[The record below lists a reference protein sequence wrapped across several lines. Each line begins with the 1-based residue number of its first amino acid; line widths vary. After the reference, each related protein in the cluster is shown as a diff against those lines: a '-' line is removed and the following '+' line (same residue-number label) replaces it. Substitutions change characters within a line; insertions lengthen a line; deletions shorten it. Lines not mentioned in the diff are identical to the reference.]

1 MNPHMEKAS
10 TYTDPKKHR
19 IVLTGGGTGGHLY
32 PALALAEG
40 LKSHPTVEALLYIGN
55 ANSLEAKKV
64 PEAGL
69 HFEAVPFRGMPRGKN
84 PFKLLGWLWALNQA
98 IKQAKQ
104 KLQAFNATAVI
115 GTGGYVAAPVLAA
128 AQQLKIPYFIHEPDA
143 VPGLVNKLM
152 AKGALSVTGAFPNRA
167 KGLGIPEDR
176 YTFTGNPL
184 RGNFSSLSKPD
195 ALQQLGLT
203 EWATEKPILVIVG
216 GSQGARTLNTA
227 VVKALPQLI
236 GDCNLQVLHQCGEKL
251 WEETQALYHEQS
263 ATAWGDELTQK
274 LALAYHCRPF
284 FDGMDVLWA
293 VADLAVCRAGSLTLS
308 ELYLS
313 GTPAILVPYPYAAAN
328 HQEAN
333 ARLSEAE
340 GASVLLLDADCT
352 PDTIVSCVQKLL
364 ENAAQLATMKT
375 HALRLAKPTATQT
388 IITKIIEVTEK
399 VSVGWDNEAR

>member
-1 MNPHMEKAS
+1 MNSDMETVANS
-10 TYTDPKKHR
+10 ANVKKHR

-40 LKSHPTVEALLYIGN
+40 LKSQPDVEALLYIGN
-55 ANSLEAKKV
+55 ANSLESKKV
-64 PEAGL
+64 PEAGFN
-69 HFEAVPFRGMPRGKN
+69 FEAVPFRGMPRGKN

-104 KLQAFNATAVI
+104 KLIAFNATAVI

-152 AKGALSVTGAFPNRA
+152 AKTAVSVTGAFPNRA
-167 KGLGIPEDR
+167 KGLGITEDR

-184 RGNFSSLSKPD
+184 RGNFSSLSKQD
-195 ALQQLGLT
+195 ALQQLELT
-203 EWATEKPILVIVG
+203 EWATEKPVLVIVG
-216 GSQGARTLNTA
+216 GSQGARTLNMA

-236 GDCNLQVLHQCGEKL
+236 GDFNLQIIHQCGEKL
-251 WEETQALYHEQS
+251 WDETQALYQEQS
-263 ATAWGDELTQK
+263 TKVWEAGMAEKIVQ
-274 LALAYHCRPF
+274 AYHCKPF
-284 FDGMDVLWA
+284 FDGMDALWA

-313 GTPAILVPYPYAAAN
+313 GTPALLVPYPYAAAN

-333 ARLSEAE
+333 ARLSEVE

-352 PDTIVSCVQKLL
+352 PKTIVTCVQKLL
-364 ENAAQLATMKT
+364 ENSAQHAAMKAN
-375 HALRLAKPTATQT
+375 ALRLAKPNATQT
-388 IITKIIEVTEK
+388 IIKKIMDCL
-399 VSVGWDNEAR
+399 SNQ

>member
-1 MNPHMEKAS
+1 MNSDMETVANS
-10 TYTDPKKHR
+10 ANVKKQR

-40 LKSHPTVEALLYIGN
+40 LKSQPDVEALLYIGN
-55 ANSLEAKKV
+55 ASSLESKKV
-64 PEAGL
+64 PEAGFN
-69 HFEAVPFRGMPRGKN
+69 FEAVPFRGMPRGKN

-104 KLQAFNATAVI
+104 KLIAFNATAVI

-152 AKGALSVTGAFPNRA
+152 AKTAVSVTGAFPNRA
-167 KGLGIPEDR
+167 KGLGITEDR

-184 RGNFSSLSKPD
+184 RGNFSSLSKQD
-195 ALQQLGLT
+195 ALQQLELT
-203 EWATEKPILVIVG
+203 EWATEKPVLVIVG
-216 GSQGARTLNTA
+216 GSQGARTLNMA

-236 GDCNLQVLHQCGEKL
+236 DDCNLQVIHQCGDKL
-251 WEETQALYHEQS
+251 WDETQALYQEQS
-263 ATAWGDELTQK
+263 TKVWEAGMAEKIVQ
-274 LALAYHCRPF
+274 AYHCKPF
-284 FDGMDVLWA
+284 FDGMDALWA

-313 GTPAILVPYPYAAAN
+313 GTPALLVPYPYAAAN

-333 ARLSEAE
+333 ARLSEVE

-352 PDTIVSCVQKLL
+352 PETIVSCVQKLL
-364 ENAAQLATMKT
+364 ENSAQLATMKAN
-375 HALRLAKPTATQT
+375 ALRLAKPNATQT
-388 IITKIIEVTEK
+388 IITKIMDCL
-399 VSVGWDNEAR
+399 SNQ

>member
-40 LKSHPTVEALLYIGN
+40 LKSHPAVEALLYIGN
-55 ANSLEAKKV
+55 ANSLDSKKV

>member
-1 MNPHMEKAS
+1 MNPHMETIANS
-10 TYTDPKKHR
+10 ANVKKHR
-19 IVLTGGGTGGHLY
+19 VVLTGGGTGGHLY
-32 PALALAEG
+32 PALALADG
-40 LKSHPTVEALLYIGN
+40 LKSHPAVEALLYIGN
-55 ANSLEAKKV
+55 ANSLESKKV

-84 PFKLLGWLWALNQA
+84 PFKLLGWVWALNQA

-104 KLQAFNATAVI
+104 KLKAFNATAVI

-128 AQQLKIPYFIHEPDA
+128 AQQLNIPYFIHEPDA

-152 AKGALSVTGAFPNRA
+152 AKGAVSVTGAFPNRA

-184 RGNFSSLSKPD
+184 RGNFSSLSKQD
-195 ALQQLGLT
+195 ALQQLGLS
-203 EWATEKPILVIVG
+203 EWATEKPVLVIVG

-227 VVKALPQLI
+227 VVQALPQLI
-236 GDCNLQVLHQCGEKL
+236 GDCNLQVLHQCGDKL
-251 WEETQALYHEQS
+251 WEETQALYQEQS
-263 ATAWGDELTQK
+263 ATVWGDELTQK
-274 LALAYHCRPF
+274 LALAYHCKPF
-284 FDGMDVLWA
+284 FDVMDALWA

-340 GASVLLLDADCT
+340 GASVLLLDADCSAET
-352 PDTIVSCVQKLL
+352 VITCVQKLL
-364 ENAAQLATMKT
+364 ENFAQLATMKAN
-375 HALRLAKPTATQT
+375 ALRLAKPTATQT
-388 IITKIIEVTEK
+388 IITKIIDLLHD
-399 VSVGWDNEAR
+399 SRGGSRF